1 MDDEAQTLLS
11 DYRDNRARQKMLDNR
26 ATYKRYELEWIGRDG
41 LAPETHEDYLKEF
54 INHFYKNTLKLIGED
69 EKHKSPNHKYMHC

>member
-1 MDDEAQTLLS
+1 MLS

-54 INHFYKNTLKLIGED
+54 INHF
-69 EKHKSPNHKYMHC
+69 